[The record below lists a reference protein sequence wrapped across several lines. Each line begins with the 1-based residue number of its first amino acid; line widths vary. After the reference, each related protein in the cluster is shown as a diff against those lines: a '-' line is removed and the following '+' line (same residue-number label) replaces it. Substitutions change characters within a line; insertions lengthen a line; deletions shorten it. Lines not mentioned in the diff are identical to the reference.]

1 MYFWVVDNNYY
12 GPITVEFEND
22 VSGGTNPSVMHF
34 DTTGC
39 ETDEYKAVKEK
50 ADEIKALGGV
60 DFETYSAKAADGW
73 TLTEMDEKHSDAEF
87 SLDAVDDGHVDVY
100 TASKDPMGE
109 AKLAQNNMGGGEIDE
124 VEINGVTWT
133 RFTAS
138 HGATYLYAEAS
149 NGTTVSIY
157 ANSNLTWEDA
167 LPMFEMVTL
176 K

>member
-1 MYFWVVDNNYY
+1 MAAS
-12 GPITVEFEND
+12 I
-22 VSGGTNPSVMHF
+22 S
-34 DTTGC
+34 
-39 ETDEYKAVKEK
+39 KA
-50 ADEIKALGGV
+50 
-60 DFETYSAKAADGW
+60 YSAKAADGW

-133 RFTAS
+133 RFVAT

-167 LPMFEMVTL
+167 LPMFEW
-176 K
+176 